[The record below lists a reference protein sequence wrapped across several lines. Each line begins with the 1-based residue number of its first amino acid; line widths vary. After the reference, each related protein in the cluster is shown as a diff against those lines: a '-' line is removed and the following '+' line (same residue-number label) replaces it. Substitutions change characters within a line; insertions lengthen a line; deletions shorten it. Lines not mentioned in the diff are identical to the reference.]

1 MVLIFMI
8 IMEKACMNF
17 SRSQLMVVAMAILS
31 GLGILSSSV
40 QAQTYPNKPIHI
52 IVPYAAGGVADNS
65 SRLFAK
71 ALEQELKQSIVIDN
85 RSGGG
90 GRIGAEAVL
99 HMPADG
105 YNLLLTTNGTQTY
118 MPVMEDSLSYNPI
131 KDFTP
136 LSLITS
142 YGFLMVVN
150 PSLPVK
156 SVTEF
161 IGYAKKNP
169 GKLNYASSGP
179 GSGPHF
185 AGEVFKSMAG
195 IDMTHVAYKGTGPGL
210 IAVAAGEVD
219 LIFAADANALIDSGM
234 VRLLGTTSGTRDP
247 RYPNS
252 PTIAEAGLKGY
263 DLISWIGFY
272 GPRGLPED
280 VQHTLNAAVQRAM
293 QNPEL
298 RKSLSQMGL
307 VPVGSTPQEL
317 VSMMQTETDKL
328 RAIAASIPGGIKK

>member
-1 MVLIFMI
+1 MERYYMNFFSRKLIFATI
-8 IMEKACMNF
+8 GSF
-17 SRSQLMVVAMAILS
+17 SSFCITLS
-31 GLGILSSSV
+31 AV

-71 ALEQELKQSIVIDN
+71 ALEQELQQSIVIEN
-85 RSGGG
+85 RPGGG
-90 GRIGAEAVL
+90 GRIGAEAVVR
-99 HMPADG
+99 MPADG
-105 YNLLLTTNGTQTY
+105 YSLLLTTNGTQTY

-136 LSLITS
+136 LSLIAS

-156 SVTEF
+156 NVTEF
-161 IGYAKKNP
+161 INYAKKNP
-169 GKLNYASSGP
+169 GKLNFASSGP

-195 IDMTHVAYKGTGPGL
+195 IDMTHIAYKGTGPGL
-210 IAVAAGEVD
+210 IAVSAKEVD

-272 GPRGLPED
+272 GPRDLPED
-280 VQHTLNAAVQRAM
+280 VQRTLNTAVQKAIR
-293 QNPEL
+293 NPNL
-298 RKSLSQMGL
+298 RKSLTQMGL

-317 VSMMQTETDKL
+317 VKMMLNETDKL
-328 RAIAASIPGGIKK
+328 RTIAASIPGGIKKE